1 MPSKEEI
8 FRERLAVVMLDVNGP
23 PPDDQTAALLGGLA
37 DRIVNTARRPTWTAF
52 KATLSLED
60 FRGLL
65 TTFQNQGNALAKQG
79 ALAQM
84 HAIEVLACSLIAK
97 TQATD
102 PAIAQDDK
110 ALDHYIDRAIRK
122 YRGAPAPNPI
132 IS

>member
-1 MPSKEEI
+1 MPSKEDI

-37 DRIVNTARRPTWTAF
+37 DRIVTAAGKPTWAVF

-65 TTFQNQGNALAKQG
+65 STFQNQGNALAKQG
-79 ALAQM
+79 AMAQV
-84 HAIEVLACSLIAK
+84 HAIEVLACSLIAR
-97 TQATD
+97 TQAAD
-102 PAIAQDDK
+102 PAIAREDK
-110 ALDHYIDRAIRK
+110 ALNHFIDRAIRK
-122 YRGAPAPNPI
+122 HRGTSVPDPV

>member
-1 MPSKEEI
+1 MPSKEDI

-37 DRIVNTARRPTWTAF
+37 DRIVTAANKPTWAAF

-65 TTFQNQGNALAKQG
+65 TTFQNQGNALARQG
-79 ALAQM
+79 AMAQM

-97 TQATD
+97 TQAAD
-102 PAIAQDDK
+102 PAIADDDK
-110 ALDHYIDRAIRK
+110 ALNHYIDRAIRK
-122 YRGAPAPNPI
+122 YRGTSVPDPV

>member
-8 FRERLAVVMLDVNGP
+8 FRERLAVIMLDVNGP

-37 DRIVNTARRPTWTAF
+37 DRIVNAAGKPTWAAF
-52 KATLSLED
+52 KTTLSLED
-60 FRGLL
+60 YRGLL
-65 TTFQNQGNALAKQG
+65 TTFQNQGNALASQG
-79 ALAQM
+79 ALAQV

-97 TQATD
+97 TQAAD

-110 ALDHYIDRAIRK
+110 ALNHYIDRAIRK
-122 YRGAPAPNPI
+122 YRGTPAPEPV

>member
-8 FRERLAVVMLDVNGP
+8 FKERLAVVMLDVNGP
-23 PPDDQTAALLGGLA
+23 PPDAQTAALLGSLA
-37 DRIVNTARRPTWTAF
+37 DRIVAAAGKPTWAAF

-65 TTFQNQGNALAKQG
+65 TTFQNQGNALARQG
-79 ALAQM
+79 AMAQM

-97 TQATD
+97 TQGSD
-102 PAIAQDDK
+102 PAVAADDK

-122 YRGAPAPNPI
+122 HRGTSAPDPV